1 MSIKSVCSH
10 QFLRTSWD
18 LKFVVCLPPRL
29 SISIFNT
36 RLKSPPIIWFS
47 LERSSIFWLRFK
59 KNVGLSSFGAYIFV
73 IVSRIPF
80 ISISAIT
87 YLPSVSIIYMHPWLH
102 CFHVRIGYPP
112 PPPPPPP
119 VFFHSCSL
127 SGVLWVSCR
136 NRTSALVC
144 WSQLNSRLRFIEFD
158 KPLTFCDFI
167 TIIFCSAIF

>member
-29 SISIFNT
+29 SISMFNT

-87 YLPSVSIIYMHPWLH
+87 YLPSVSIIVL
-102 CFHVRIGYPP
+102 CII
-112 PPPPPPP
+112 
-119 VFFHSCSL
+119 SL
-127 SGVLWVSCR
+127 SFLENNIHAPLAALLPCE
-136 NRTSALVC
+136 NR
-144 WSQLNSRLRFIEFD
+144 
-158 KPLTFCDFI
+158 
-167 TIIFCSAIF
+167 IFPPSLFSTHAHCLEYCESPVGTGHLL

>member
-1 MSIKSVCSH
+1 MKPEKKSRRQKILVGFFLYQVKVWSAGCCNLQMSIKSVCSH

-87 YLPSVSIIYMHPWLH
+87 YLPSVSIIVLCIISLSFLENNMHAPLAALLP
-102 CFHVRIGYPP
+102 CENRIF
-112 PPPPPPP
+112 PPP
-119 VFFHSCSL
+119 VFFPLMLTIWSTVSL
-127 SGVLWVSCR
+127 L
-136 NRTSALVC
+136 
-144 WSQLNSRLRFIEFD
+144 
-158 KPLTFCDFI
+158 
-167 TIIFCSAIF
+167 